1 MIIFCKSEEV
11 DEYINDIIPSLV
23 FKILHLKSERS
34 LNHLASQCGFNN
46 SKDLQLHPKS
56 E

>member
-11 DEYINDIIPSLV
+11 DEYKNDIILSLV
-23 FKILHLKSERS
+23 FKILHFKSERS
-34 LNHLASQCGFNN
+34 LHHLASQCGFND